1 LLAQSHRYGYQ
12 KEPDFGPLRIPEMAA
27 RIDKLSEQKN
37 NHMAL
42 LHALDGAISERG
54 RIANNVD
61 DVSPDERVDDLQK
74 QRGETMAMLG
84 TLDGAAQ
91 EAAYWRDLF
100 TLRSRGASVNP
111 MVE

>member
-1 LLAQSHRYGYQ
+1 
-12 KEPDFGPLRIPEMAA
+12 
-27 RIDKLSEQKN
+27 
-37 NHMAL
+37 MAL
-42 LHALDGAISERG
+42 LHGLDGAIAERE
-54 RIANNVD
+54 RIAKDVD
-61 DVSPDERVDDLQK
+61 EVSPAERVEQLQK

-91 EAAYWRDLF
+91 EATYWRDLF